1 MDEEKNRKMD
11 EPPEYARQK
20 ALEAYQKIVEVEQDP
35 NYVEPVLEEL
45 QGPTRE
51 KWDCESIVS
60 TYSNTG
66 IIRAIIL
73 FFFFFYAS
81 IPTLFRLP
89 LKFSMNFFF
98 PNFLFIFPH

>member
-11 EPPEYARQK
+11 EPPEFARQK

-66 IIRAIIL
+66 IIRVIIL
-73 FFFFFYAS
+73 FFFSCKHLVS
-81 IPTLFRLP
+81 IALEIL
-89 LKFSMNFFF
+89 NEFFF
-98 PNFLFIFPH
+98 S